1 MKCPV
6 CNHENENAR
15 FCEKCGSNL
24 APGEPLT
31 KTRKMDEKLEPAA
44 AAESGYTHWSSTQ
57 EPFSAFPSSSPSVS
71 AQPSA
76 SGDKDNNQWSNVL
89 QNEKVQQ
96 AKEVSKQYLSY
107 FLSVMARPYQ
117 TMKTV
122 GEQHALNGVLTMA
135 LVALLSS
142 LFFLQTFGAFHLP
155 SLFLAGFVRP
165 LLFTAVTLVAALV
178 LIYGVLKVERLAFNV
193 KTLVSQ
199 FGSLVVP
206 AVASLVIANLF
217 VFISYSI
224 AIFFLIVSYIII
236 FVALNAVLFH
246 YPLNRSAA
254 VIDSM
259 YSVLIAN
266 AVLFYIIYRLLAA
279 TIVGMIGMLF
289 SPFGL

>member
-6 CNHENENAR
+6 CNHENANAR

-31 KTRKMDEKLEPAA
+31 ETRKMDERLEPAA

-57 EPFSAFPSSSPSVS
+57 EPFSASPSSSPSVS
-71 AQPSA
+71 TQPSA

-107 FLSVMARPYQ
+107 FLIVMARPYQ

-122 GEQHALNGVLTMA
+122 GEQHALNGLLTMA
-135 LVALLSS
+135 LVILLVS
-142 LFFLQTFGAFHLP
+142 LFFLQTFSAYNFS
-155 SLFLAGFVRP
+155 SLFLGGFVRP
-165 LLFTAVTLVAALV
+165 LIFTAVTLAAALV
-178 LIYGVLKVERLAFNV
+178 LIYAVLKMEKLAFHA
-193 KTLVSQ
+193 KTLVAQ
-199 FGSLVVP
+199 FGSLLVP
-206 AVASLVIANLF
+206 AAASLIVANVF
-217 VFISYSI
+217 VFISFSI
-224 AIFFLIVSYIII
+224 AFYLFVVSYIII

-254 VIDSM
+254 AMDSL

-266 AVLFYIIYRLLAA
+266 VVLFYIMYRLLAA
-279 TIVGMIGMLF
+279 TIFGMIGMLF
-289 SPFGL
+289 

>member
-24 APGEPLT
+24 APSEPLT
-31 KTRKMDEKLEPAA
+31 ETRKMDERLEPAA

-57 EPFSAFPSSSPSVS
+57 EPFSPPPSSAPSVS

-107 FLSVMARPYQ
+107 FKSVITRPYQ

-122 GEQHALNGVLTMA
+122 GEQHALNGLLTMA
-135 LVALLSS
+135 LVILLVS
-142 LFFLQTFGAFHLP
+142 LFFLQTFSAYNFP
-155 SLFLAGFVRP
+155 SLFLGGFVRP
-165 LLFTAVTLVAALV
+165 VIFTAVTLAAALV
-178 LIYGVLKVERLAFNV
+178 LIYGVLKMEKLAFHA
-193 KTLVSQ
+193 KTLVAQ
-199 FGSLVVP
+199 FGSLLVP
-206 AVASLVIANLF
+206 AAASLIVANVF

-224 AIFFLIVSYIII
+224 AIYLFVVSYIII

-246 YPLNRSAA
+246 YPLNRSTAA
-254 VIDSM
+254 MDSL

-266 AVLFYIIYRLLAA
+266 VVLFYIVYRLLAA
-279 TIVGMIGMLF
+279 TITGMIGMLF
-289 SPFGL
+289 